1 VDVWKKNILEDLEAG
16 ILEYEIVGEFLTDIR
31 KEFGEGDKEAVKV
44 VELKR
49 LEQGGKTMEEFVQEF
64 RRAARR
70 SRYEG
75 RPLIKEFKRGMSRV
89 IRKKLMEAERP
100 PTNIK

>member
-1 VDVWKKNILEDLEAG
+1 MWKENILEDLEVG
-16 ILEYEIVGEFLTDIR
+16 VLEYEMVGEFLIEIR
-31 KEFGEGDKEAVKV
+31 KEFDRGNKKSAKV

-49 LEQGGKTMEEFVQEF
+49 LEQGRMMMEEFMQEF

-75 RPLIKEFKRGMSRV
+75 RPLIKEFKRGINATIYQR
-89 IRKKLMEAERP
+89 LMELEQ
-100 PTNIK
+100 

>member
-1 VDVWKKNILEDLEAG
+1 MDVWKKNILEDLEAG